1 MSWVVS
7 RHIQIIANREIM
19 VNGAGKAAKEVF
31 RQLISEMP
39 QISNVLSAILR
50 KSSFISFHPKLF
62 RRLARLAMSAFS

>member
-39 QISNVLSAILR
+39 QSA
-50 KSSFISFHPKLF
+50 
-62 RRLARLAMSAFS
+62 MYSAQS